1 MAVKRAT
8 GIPAALT
15 RGPVRLIRVTDA
27 AAVYAHPRPQLA
39 RLQEVGLLH
48 RVAAGQYA
56 VVPPERIA
64 DQAWR
69 PTLEGAAAA
78 MAIAEFGAGR
88 VALMGISAARM
99 HHGIPRALTA
109 AVVAVPHRKSTI
121 NLTDRDA
128 TVRFLERDIDRIEAE
143 LMQTDLG
150 ACLVTTIE
158 QTVLDLAHQPNLGN
172 AGLDARVAI
181 RHMLPRCSRERL
193 ENIARSGR
201 REQALQRIDKG
212 RL

>member
-1 MAVKRAT
+1 MVTKRAT

-27 AAVYAHPRPQLA
+27 AAVYAHPRSQLA

-64 DQAWR
+64 DEAWR
-69 PTLEGAAAA
+69 PTIEGVAAAI
-78 MAIAEFGAGR
+78 AIAEFGAGR

-99 HHGIPRALTA
+99 HHGIPRALAA
-109 AVVAVPHRKSTI
+109 AVVAVPNRKTAI
-121 NLTDRDA
+121 NLVDRDA
-128 TVRFLERDIDRIEAE
+128 TVRFVERDVDQIEVE
-143 LMQTDLG
+143 LMQPDLG
-150 ACLVTTIE
+150 VCLVTTIE
-158 QTVLDLAHQPNLGN
+158 QTVLDLAHQPDLAN

-193 ENIARSGR
+193 DKIARSGR
-201 REQALQRIDKG
+201 RKEALQRIDKG
-212 RL
+212 QI